1 MGWAE
6 DARKKRAVGV
16 IGSMAGGLGG
26 GMAIG
31 GPGEPGGPGGNV
43 RDRFGKALAPGDLVL
58 YRPVHDLVYQ
68 VVAVERAH
76 VLDPSRPPSPNM
88 ILVLE
93 ITVPLEMPPDR
104 PGMNLVKIGH
114 LERQGD
120 AREDQGGVGG
130 TGRGQGSGAGDRDP
144 GGAPGGDPT
153 SPVPPAEPA
162 EPGEQ
167 APEPGDPPQP
177 PLVPAARAHEAGEE
191 GGDRDP
197 GAGEEAGDRDPGWL
211 PSPETL
217 G

>member
-1 MGWAE
+1 MGWADE
-6 DARKKRAVGV
+6 ARKKRQVGV

-43 RDRFGKALAPGDLVL
+43 RDRFGKPLAPGDLVL

-130 TGRGQGSGAGDRDP
+130 GKGSVEGDP
-144 GGAPGGDPT
+144 GGVPSPGDGQPT
-153 SPVPPAEPA
+153 SPVPPIPPV
-162 EPGEQ
+162 EPGEGQ
-167 APEPGDPPQP
+167 PEPDPP
-177 PLVPAARAHEAGEE
+177 AAASPNER
-191 GGDRDP
+191 P
-197 GAGEEAGDRDPGWL
+197 GFL
-211 PSPETL
+211 PTPETL